1 MNGIVHAREG
11 GEPTPFRNRK
21 ANGLIERRSVRSH
34 SMRNRVLGFVLV
46 FSLGCAFLGLLLSNS
61 EPNGSRTL
69 ADLVSGE
76 RRGPGPN
83 GGAREVAQLVRE
95 GGLRLAN
102 LDVDLIFY
110 AVLALCGIL
119 LALRAVVAA
128 VRIARV
134 ERFSKSPETHR
145 ENFSS
150 ARLITRPADEV
161 APPRSL
167 QVDAPSDLV
176 GDFTEKSL
184 SAAPR
189 SDAARL
195 LPTKLRSRLAP
206 FGHGLAGKMIFA
218 FTGVIAIFG
227 LLTVVLVYFTLTS
240 ALKKQSIQRARVLAV
255 NVGDSAPAYLFKK
268 NAKGPREFLRK
279 LANSPGVAYAL
290 VEDRRG
296 NIFAHS
302 FAVLPKE
309 VQSAQPSG
317 EAKSDKP
324 RTLRL
329 GEGLVYEVSVPILED
344 QIGAV
349 RVALWKEEVD
359 ADVSATVIPLINLI
373 AFVILAGMVLAVFFV
388 WRITHPILRL
398 VRTARRISEGDLD
411 TPSLGV
417 ADTTEFGEL
426 SRALERMRSSIK
438 AALVRLHQER

>member
-1 MNGIVHAREG
+1 
-11 GEPTPFRNRK
+11 
-21 ANGLIERRSVRSH
+21 
-34 SMRNRVLGFVLV
+34 MRNPVSAFVLV

-83 GGAREVAQLVRE
+83 GGATEVAQLVRE

-110 AVLALCGIL
+110 AVLAVCGIL

-134 ERFSKSPETHR
+134 ERFSRSPETHR
-145 ENFSS
+145 GNFSS

-167 QVDAPSDLV
+167 QVVAPLDLV

-195 LPTKLRSRLAP
+195 LPTKMRSRLAP
-206 FGHGLAGKMIFA
+206 FGHGLAGKMIFT
-218 FTGVIAIFG
+218 FTGIIAAFG
-227 LLTVVLVYFTLTS
+227 LLTIGVVYLKLSTSLTRH
-240 ALKKQSIQRARVLAV
+240 AVQRARVLAV
-255 NVGDSAPAYLFKK
+255 NVGDSVPAYLFKK
-268 NAKGPREFLRK
+268 NTKGLREFLRK

-302 FAVLPKE
+302 FAALPQE
-309 VQSAQPSG
+309 VQSAEPSG

-329 GEGLVYEVSVPILED
+329 GEGLVYEVSVPILEG
-344 QIGAV
+344 QTGAV

-359 ADVSATVIPLINLI
+359 ADVSATVFPLIKLI